1 MLCLK
6 ALSAVNIFRH
16 AHIDLFFYCE
26 SVLHGSK
33 FVHAYARFSYRSKMM
48 KAVYEYIHSW
58 LDIKISNLFIDDQKE
73 KKLRIGPL

>member
-1 MLCLK
+1 MHTLIFFLLLK
-6 ALSAVNIFRH
+6 FIAGQQICS
-16 AHIDLFFYCE
+16 
-26 SVLHGSK
+26 
-33 FVHAYARFSYRSKMM
+33 RFSYRSKMM